1 MKGHDMKQ
9 VMLAVAVLMAVFT
22 SATRAEV
29 AWSEDFADASSTAAE
44 QGKYMLLNFTGSDWC
59 GWCIKLDKEV
69 FSQEAYEQ
77 FASENLVS
85 VKLDFPRRKQL
96 SPGVVAQNDQLQ
108 QKYGIRGFPT
118 IIILSPE
125 GDLVQQTGY
134 RPGGPDAYI
143 EYLQEVIAQH
153 KGE

>member
-1 MKGHDMKQ
+1 MKR
-9 VMLAVAVLMAVFT
+9 VILAGAILMTTFAGVA
-22 SATRAEV
+22 SAEV
-29 AWSEDFADASSTAAE
+29 AWTEDFAEASKTAAE

-59 GWCIKLDKEV
+59 GWCIKLDEEV
-69 FSQEAYEQ
+69 FSQEAYVQ
-77 FASENLVS
+77 YANENLVS
-85 VKLDFPRRKQL
+85 VKLDFPRRKEL

-125 GDLVQQTGY
+125 GERVEQTGY
-134 RPGGPDAYI
+134 RRGGPEACV
-143 EYLQEVIAQH
+143 EHLQEIIAQH

>member
-29 AWSEDFADASSTAAE
+29 AWSEDFAEASKTAAE
-44 QGKYMLLNFTGSDWC
+44 QEKYMLLNFTGSDWC

-125 GDLVQQTGY
+125 GERVEQTGY
-134 RPGGPDAYI
+134 RRGGPEAYV
-143 EYLQEVIAQH
+143 EHLQEIIAQH
-153 KGE
+153 KDE